1 VSVKLPLENLRREA
15 EMRLSKERFAHTLRV
30 EAEAVRLAALHGLS
44 ADDTE
49 LLRAA
54 ALLHDITKELS
65 VEDHLKLCKKWDILL
80 DCESLSCPQILHQ
93 FSGAGSAA
101 REFAMPETVC
111 SAIRTHTTGG
121 MEMDT
126 VARILY
132 LADLVEPGR
141 SIASDPYICEVRFLA
156 ERDLCKACL
165 VQMRREI
172 RRLRDMGRGVHPLT
186 VAACAAMEEE
196 YNSRA

>member
-1 VSVKLPLENLRREA
+1 
-15 EMRLSKERFAHTLRV
+15 
-30 EAEAVRLAALHGLS
+30 
-44 ADDTE
+44 
-49 LLRAA
+49 
-54 ALLHDITKELS
+54 
-65 VEDHLKLCKKWDILL
+65 
-80 DCESLSCPQILHQ
+80 
-93 FSGAGSAA
+93 
-101 REFAMPETVC
+101 
-111 SAIRTHTTGG
+111 
-121 MEMDT
+121 
-126 VARILY
+126 
-132 LADLVEPGR
+132 VEPGR

>member
-1 VSVKLPLENLRREA
+1 MSDKLSLVHLRRVA
-15 EMRLSKERFAHTLRV
+15 AARLTKDRLAHTLRV
-30 EAEAVRLAALHGLS
+30 ETESVRLADLHGLS
-44 ADDTE
+44 AEDTE

-65 VEDHLKLCKKWDILL
+65 AEDHLKLCKKWDILL
-80 DCESLSCPQILHQ
+80 DCDSLSCPQILHQ
-93 FSGAGSAA
+93 FSGAGAAA

-111 SAIRTHTTGG
+111 AAIRTHTTGG
-121 MEMDT
+121 SEMDT

-141 SIASDPYICEVRFLA
+141 SIAHDPGICLVRDLA
-156 ERDLCKACL
+156 EKDLCEACL

-172 RRLRDMGRGVHPLT
+172 RRLQDMGRAVHPLT
-186 VAACAAMEEE
+186 AAACAAMEEE
-196 YNSRA
+196 HNRRS

>member
-1 VSVKLPLENLRREA
+1 MSVELPLALLRREA
-15 EMRLSKERFAHTLRV
+15 EARLSKQRFAHTLRV
-30 EAEAVRLAALHGLS
+30 EAEAVRLAGLHGLS
-44 ADDTE
+44 ADGVE

-65 VEDHLKLCKKWDILL
+65 AEDHLKLCQKWDILL

-93 FSGAGSAA
+93 FSGAGVAA

-111 SAIRTHTTGG
+111 AAIRTHTTGG
-121 MEMDT
+121 TEMDA

-141 SIASDPYICEVRFLA
+141 SIASEPNICEVRHLA
-156 ERDLCKACL
+156 ERDLCEACL

-172 RRLRDMGRGVHPLT
+172 RRLRDMGRDVHPLT

-196 YNSRA
+196 HKGRS